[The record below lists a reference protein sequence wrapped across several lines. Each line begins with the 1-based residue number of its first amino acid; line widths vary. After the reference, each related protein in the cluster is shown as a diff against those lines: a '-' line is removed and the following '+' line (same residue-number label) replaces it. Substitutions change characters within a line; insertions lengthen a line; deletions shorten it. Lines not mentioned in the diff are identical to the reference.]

1 MVEQHVDQLVLGGGQ
16 PLDGNG
22 HLSEHVERL
31 TRDAGRVDGVAGAGD
46 LPLKSADVRGCRHG
60 RFLWRRLRWPGQIA
74 APASTVVSGM
84 AGTAESGS
92 RLRP

>member
-22 HLSEHVERL
+22 HLSENVERL
-31 TRDAGRVDGVAGAGD
+31 TRRARRVDGVAGDGD
-46 LPLKSADVRGCRHG
+46 LALQGMELWGCRHG

-74 APASTVVSGM
+74 APASTVV
-84 AGTAESGS
+84 
-92 RLRP
+92 